1 MKHSILLLFI
11 LFFISSCGLIISG
24 SYPHSEN
31 YTFDIPRQ
39 KLITKI
45 KEFKDRNHVYKV
57 MTTFEN
63 GENGELPDGM
73 NLQDTSSVFYGC
85 FFYIPSL
92 QTTVNCVVNMSKE
105 IPTSPTLIQLV
116 GMTKSRNMGNWKRIN
131 TKDLSKS
138 ENVQVKK
145 AFESQILNKLGAWKR
160 N

>member
-31 YTFDIPRQ
+31 YTFDIPRE

-63 GENGELPDGM
+63 GEKGELPDGM
-73 NLQDTSSVFYGC
+73 NPQDTSSVFYGC
-85 FFYIPSL
+85 FFYISSL

-105 IPTSPTLIQLV
+105 IPASPTLIQLV
-116 GMTKSRNMGNWKRIN
+116 GMTKSRNMVNWKRIN
-131 TKDLSKS
+131 TKDLLKS
-138 ENVQVKK
+138 ENAQVKK
-145 AFESQILNKLGAWKR
+145 VFENQILNKLGAWKR